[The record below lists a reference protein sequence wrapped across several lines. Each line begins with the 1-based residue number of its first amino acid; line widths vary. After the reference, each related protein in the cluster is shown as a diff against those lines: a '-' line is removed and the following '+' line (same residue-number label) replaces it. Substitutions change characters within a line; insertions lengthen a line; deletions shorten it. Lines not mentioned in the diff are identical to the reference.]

1 MRRIKRCVFGALGV
15 FLCAIPATAQSH
27 RVTVVKDLDYM
38 ASVEYPDGKDRLD
51 LYIPAGVTNA
61 PVIFSLHG
69 GALSAGDRADET
81 FVGRRFAGAG
91 YLTVVTSYRLSPQV
105 SHPAHVQDAAAAFAW
120 VKRNIRRHGGDPDR
134 IIVIGHSAGAYL
146 AMLLATDSR
155 YLAAHQ
161 LSPRDITGVVP
172 VSGFFWV
179 DKPGVAPDRPK
190 YVWGTDPKVWADAS
204 PSRYLRADV
213 PPVLLLDT
221 DGDEAWRQQQNT
233 DLAAALR
240 AAGHKDVTVHKVP
253 GRSHMSVWT
262 EMGDGESEET
272 SSWILR
278 FAQRVL
284 VSGLRAGQTS
294 PGRADAGKA
303 FWQGQMCNF
312 CHGPTGEGGW
322 GPDLAG
328 RALTLAQFTRAIR
341 QPWGLMPAYTE
352 TQVSDQSVADL
363 HAFLTSLPSVA
374 QPGAPRWRHTPPGAP
389 EGQRL
394 QSAFGCS
401 QCHSPELLVPR
412 AWLLSTDRPGGVP
425 DETFGVSKDAGFPY
439 FARMVYDHS
448 EKYPKGTMGNFSR
461 ERLPEAALRE
471 IYTFMLDAGL
481 RVRMEGALAV
491 GTRQGNNTTY
501 TLTVGNLGRP
511 NGPAV
516 EDVTIFVRIPAGATV
531 ISATGTGYTGV
542 RPLAQLGL
550 QPALQGAPGAFAA
563 GLPERPAPDLTR
575 DVAVWEVRRI
585 AAVEKQVYS
594 LTLAGAP
601 PTSEVIQGFA
611 GSTVYWAS
619 PAPKMDAGQLAYRDL
634 RVPDNKGDHL
644 RISLPSPP
652 KPAP

>member
-1 MRRIKRCVFGALGV
+1 MRRTKRYVCGALGV
-15 FLCAIPATAQSH
+15 FLCAMPAAAQSH
-27 RVTVVKDLDYM
+27 KVTVVRNLDYV
-38 ASVEYPDGKDRLD
+38 ADVEYADGKDRLD
-51 LYIPAGVTNA
+51 LYIPAGVANA

-69 GALSAGDRADET
+69 GALSAGDRAEEV
-81 FVGRRFAGAG
+81 FVGQRFAAAG

-105 SHPAHVQDAAAAFAW
+105 SHPAHIQDAAAAFAW
-120 VKRNIRRHGGDPDR
+120 VKRNIRQHGGDPDR

-146 AMLLATDSR
+146 GMLLATDSR
-155 YLAAHQ
+155 YLAAHK
-161 LSPRDITGVVP
+161 LSSRDIKGVVP

-179 DKPGVAPDRPK
+179 DKPGVAPDRPT
-190 YVWGTDPKVWADAS
+190 YVWGTDRKVWIESS
-204 PSRYLRADV
+204 PSRYLRADL

-221 DGDEAWRQQQNT
+221 DGDEAWRQQQNV
-233 DLAAALR
+233 DMAAALR
-240 AAGHKDVTVHKVP
+240 GAGHKDVTVHKVR

-284 VSGLRAGQTS
+284 AAQA
-294 PGRADAGKA
+294 PAGKA
-303 FWQGQMCNF
+303 EAGKVFWQGQMCSF
-312 CHGPTGEGGW
+312 CHGSAGDGGW

-328 RALTLAQFTRAIR
+328 RALTLAQFTRATR
-341 QPWGLMPAYTE
+341 QPWGLMPAYTD
-352 TQVSDQSVADL
+352 TQVSDQSLADL
-363 HAFLTSLPSVA
+363 HAFLTSLPAVA
-374 QPGAPRWRHTPPGAP
+374 QPAAPRWRHTPPGAP

-412 AWLLSTDRPGGVP
+412 AWLLSIDRPGAVP
-425 DETFGVSKDAGFPY
+425 DDKFGVSKDAGFPY
-439 FARMVYDHS
+439 FAKMVYDHS
-448 EKYPKGTMGNFSR
+448 QKYPKGTMGDFSR
-461 ERLPEAALRE
+461 ERLPEAQLRE

-481 RVRMEGALAV
+481 RVRMEAALAV
-491 GTRQGNNTTY
+491 GMRQGNNTTY

-511 NGPAV
+511 SGPAI

-531 ISATGTGYTGV
+531 VSATGAGYKGV

-550 QPALQGAPGAFAA
+550 QPALQAAPGAFAA

-585 AAVEKQVYS
+585 AAVEKQVYT

-601 PTSEVIQGFA
+601 PTAGVIQGFA
-611 GSTVYWAS
+611 GSTVYWAR
-619 PAPKMDAGQLAYRDL
+619 PAPKAAALQLAYRDL
-634 RVPDNKGDHL
+634 RVPEKGDHF
-644 RISLPSPP
+644 RILLPSPP
-652 KPAP
+652 PPD